1 MSVRRLLPNGRNLP
15 DPHSGN
21 ILPQAMWA
29 PATFGPTSAVPR
41 SSVPAMYPPATMAQ
55 RSRTAAVA
63 AYGFSPRTGGRV
75 VPSSSAACERAFALI
90 QSSRPSRSIA
100 VPRCAATSSSARL
113 CSTVSPPSPA
123 WARTRTP
130 AIRAPRKAQGLRSR
144 RPLYARQQ
152 RSPIRITT
160 IVASSRWENSI
171 TRFSLP
177 TNGTTWPPQRGQP
190 LVPLPPGPQ
199 PSPDSLTRTIPPTTI
214 SRRVTTAVRSAR
226 RRNRRSE
233 SPPPPAT
240 GPAMASGY
248 RLFGLRRRGP
258 DGLSAPYGITDV
270 AQRLV
275 AANVRD
281 HVEVV
286 RRRGRGGEPLEGL
299 AAPRG
304 VTSRGSALDTEV
316 RIDDRE
322 DDAERQH
329 ERPDRRDQV
338 ERVEVHRVDRVTR
351 LEELEDVDLLA
362 LDSGEEQRDEG
373 ELRAQ
378 HDQRG
383 RGLRQP
389 LAHRPA
395 GHLREPVVERRQ
407 AAQDGAADQ
416 DVSAGGGGCR
426 GVREQPVDG
435 DDALDQLADQAEA
448 QRRDRGEGEDHR
460 RAHPQH
466 ASRDRADPV
475 DEDRTDRDR
484 ERQRHQHRPVEPADR
499 DRRAHHVLHPGQE
512 AERHDR
518 RQRDHQRAAG
528 EHRLAGEDRQDL

>member
-1 MSVRRLLPNGRNLP
+1 
-15 DPHSGN
+15 
-21 ILPQAMWA
+21 MWA

-90 QSSRPSRSIA
+90 QRSRSSSSLA

-199 PSPDSLTRTIPPTTI
+199 PSPDSLTRTIPPTMI
-214 SRRVTTAVRSAR
+214 SRKVTTAVRSAR

-248 RLFGLRRRGP
+248 RLFGLRRGGP
-258 DGLSAPYGITDV
+258 GGVTAAHGLPDIPQWLVTADV
-270 AQRLV
+270 W
-275 AANVRD
+275 ND
-281 HVEVV
+281 VEVV
-286 RRRGRGGEPLEGL
+286 RRRRRRGEPLEGL
-299 AAPRG
+299 AAPW
-304 VTSRGSALDTEV
+304 VMA
-316 RIDDRE
+316 
-322 DDAERQH
+322 
-329 ERPDRRDQV
+329 
-338 ERVEVHRVDRVTR
+338 
-351 LEELEDVDLLA
+351 
-362 LDSGEEQRDEG
+362 
-373 ELRAQ
+373 
-378 HDQRG
+378 G
-383 RGLRQP
+383 RG
-389 LAHRPA
+389 PA
-395 GHLREPVVERRQ
+395 P
-407 AAQDGAADQ
+407 
-416 DVSAGGGGCR
+416 
-426 GVREQPVDG
+426 
-435 DDALDQLADQAEA
+435 
-448 QRRDRGEGEDHR
+448 
-460 RAHPQH
+460 
-466 ASRDRADPV
+466 DP
-475 DEDRTDRDR
+475 DI
-484 ERQRHQHRPVEPADR
+484 
-499 DRRAHHVLHPGQE
+499 G
-512 AERHDR
+512 
-518 RQRDHQRAAG
+518 
-528 EHRLAGEDRQDL
+528 

>member
-1 MSVRRLLPNGRNLP
+1 MSVKRLFPNGRNLP

-90 QSSRPSRSIA
+90 QSSRPSSSIA

-123 WARTRTP
+123 WVRTMTP

-144 RPLYARQQ
+144 RALYARQQ
-152 RSPIRITT
+152 RRPIRITPN
-160 IVASSRWENSI
+160 VASSRWENSI

-214 SRRVTTAVRSAR
+214 SRKVTTAVRSAR

-248 RLFGLRRRGP
+248 RLFDLRRGGP
-258 DGLSAPYGITDV
+258 GGVAALDRVADI

-275 AANVRD
+275 AADVGD
-281 HVEVV
+281 DVEVV
-286 RRRGRGGEPLEGL
+286 RRRGRGREPLQGL
-299 AAPRG
+299 AAPWVVPSGCPAVDPEIG
-304 VTSRGSALDTEV
+304 V
-316 RIDDRE
+316 DDGE
-322 DDAERQH
+322 HDAERQH
-329 ERPDRRDQV
+329 ERSDRRDQV
-338 ERVEVHRVDRVTR
+338 ERVQVLRVDRAAG
-351 LEELEDVDLLA
+351 LEELEDVHLLA
-362 LDSGEEQRDEG
+362 LDAREEERDEG
-373 ELRAQ
+373 QL
-378 HDQRG
+378 G
-383 RGLRQP
+383 
-389 LAHRPA
+389 
-395 GHLREPVVERRQ
+395 
-407 AAQDGAADQ
+407 AQDDQ
-416 DVSAGGGGCR
+416 TG
-426 GVREQPVDG
+426 
-435 DDALDQLADQAEA
+435 
-448 QRRDRGEGEDHR
+448 
-460 RAHPQH
+460 
-466 ASRDRADPV
+466 
-475 DEDRTDRDR
+475 
-484 ERQRHQHRPVEPADR
+484 
-499 DRRAHHVLHPGQE
+499 
-512 AERHDR
+512 
-518 RQRDHQRAAG
+518 
-528 EHRLAGEDRQDL
+528 